1 MFVLRRIRTL
11 AALALCTV
19 GALLALAVPAGAQQL
34 VDAGKE
40 GDGSGGLAFV
50 IMVVV
55 IVCIGGSLFFMD
67 HVRRNRLPQDDDTQ

>member
-1 MFVLRRIRTL
+1 MRRFRT
-11 AALALCTV
+11 ALALALSTV
-19 GALLALAVPAGAQQL
+19 GALLVLATPAGAQQL

-50 IMVVV
+50 IMVLVV
-55 IVCIGGSLFFMD
+55 VCIAGSLFFMD

>member
-1 MFVLRRIRTL
+1 MLRRFRSVAG
-11 AALALCTV
+11 AALVAV
-19 GALLALAVPAGAQQL
+19 AALLVLSAPAGAQQL

-55 IVCIGGSLFFMD
+55 ICCIAGSLFFLD
-67 HVRRNRLPQDDDTQ
+67 RVRRNRLPNDED

>member
-1 MFVLRRIRTL
+1 MLRRIRSVAA
-11 AALALCTV
+11 AALLGLA
-19 GALLALAVPAGAQQL
+19 ALLALSAPAGAQQL

-55 IVCIGGSLFFMD
+55 VAAIAGSLFFLD
-67 HVRRNRLPQDDDTQ
+67 HVRRNRLPKEED

>member
-1 MFVLRRIRTL
+1 MRRIGS
-11 AALALCTV
+11 ALALAL
-19 GALLALAVPAGAQQL
+19 GAVAALVALAAPAGAQQL

-50 IMVVV
+50 LMVVV

-67 HVRRNRLPQDDDTQ
+67 RVRRNRLPQDDDTQ